1 MAAGP
6 ARYAFRLAT
15 EATDMTL
22 SRNYDYIIV
31 GAGSAGCVLANRL
44 SADPANTVLLLEA
57 GADDDYW
64 SIAVPGAYAY
74 TLDNPGLLWPYQ
86 TEEIENSGGRRFA
99 YPRGKVI
106 GGSGALNGL
115 LYVRGQAQD
124 YDDWAAAGNPGWSW
138 SEVLPYFMRS
148 ENNARGPDQWH
159 GTSGPLHVAHLA
171 DMEEKNPLS
180 EAFVKAGQ
188 QAGMPLAEDVNRG
201 EQDGISYFQINT
213 RDGTRCNTA
222 RSFLKEARGRC
233 NLTIETSASVRKIL
247 LDGKRASGVKY
258 VQHGQVKD
266 ALANSAVILS
276 AGAIAS
282 PQLLELSGIGNPAIL
297 KENGVEPLHD
307 LPGVGENL
315 QEHYMVPFL
324 CRASEPV
331 SMNEQARGFR
341 LVRQL
346 IKYAVGRKGILSN
359 SGFHVQG
366 YFKSRQELERND
378 IQIHFFPFTGET
390 DPEKAKKSKLQDQ
403 PGFTFMFTQMRP
415 DSRGHTHIQSGN
427 ADVIPAINP
436 AFLSAEED
444 RRVYIDAV
452 RFGRKILSQPA
463 ISALTA
469 AEMLP
474 GPDIVSDNEISDFVK
489 HAGNSMYHGCGT
501 CKMGTDDM
509 AVVDSEL
516 KVHGI
521 GNLYVA
527 DASIMPRITSGNTN
541 APTIMIAEKA
551 SEMILARDRIAMV
564 AS

>member
-15 EATDMTL
+15 EVTDMTI

-31 GAGSAGCVLANRL
+31 GGGSAGCVLANRL
-44 SADPANTVLLLEA
+44 SADPANSVLLLEA

-86 TEEIENSGGRRFA
+86 TEEIENSGGRSFA

-159 GTSGPLHVAHLA
+159 GTAGPLHVAHLA

-222 RSFLKEARGRC
+222 RSFLKEARGRS
-233 NLTIETSASVRKIL
+233 NLTIKTNASVRKIV
-247 LDGKRASGVKY
+247 LDGRRASGVKY
-258 VQHGQVKD
+258 LQHGQVKEV
-266 ALANSAVILS
+266 LANRAVILS

-282 PQLLELSGIGNPAIL
+282 PQLLELSGIGNPVIL

-331 SMNEQARGFR
+331 SMNEQARGFQ
-341 LVRQL
+341 LARQL
-346 IKYAVGRKGILSN
+346 VKYALRRKGILSN

-366 YFKSRQELERND
+366 YLKSRNELERND

-390 DPEKAKKSKLQDQ
+390 DPEKARKNKLQDQ

-415 DSRGHTHIQSGN
+415 ESRGHTHIQNGN
-427 ADVIPAINP
+427 ADAIPAINP

-452 RFGRKILSQPA
+452 KFGRKILSQPA

-469 AEMLP
+469 AEMVP
-474 GPDIVSDNEISDFVK
+474 GPDIVSDDEISDFVK

-501 CKMGTDDM
+501 CKMGIDDM

-551 SEMILARDRIAMV
+551 AEMILTRDRIAMV
-564 AS
+564 GS

>member
-106 GGSGALNGL
+106 GGSGTLNGL
-115 LYVRGQAQD
+115 LYVRGQAKD

-222 RSFLKEARGRC
+222 RSFLKEARGRS

>member
-106 GGSGALNGL
+106 GGSGTLNGL
-115 LYVRGQAQD
+115 LYVRGQAKD

-138 SEVLPYFMRS
+138 SEVLPYFIRS

-222 RSFLKEARGRC
+222 RSFLKEARGRS

>member
-1 MAAGP
+1 
-6 ARYAFRLAT
+6 
-15 EATDMTL
+15 MTI
-22 SRNYDYIIV
+22 SGSYDYIIV

-44 SADPANTVLLLEA
+44 SADPANSVLLLEA
-57 GADDDYW
+57 GSDDNYW

-86 TEEIENSGGRRFA
+86 TQPMENSGGRRFA

-124 YDDWAAAGNPGWSW
+124 YDDWAAAGNAGWSW

-148 ENNARGPDQWH
+148 ENHARGPDQWH
-159 GTSGPLHVAHLA
+159 GTTGPLHVAHLA
-171 DMEEKNPLS
+171 DIKEKNPLS
-180 EAFVKAGQ
+180 EAFLEAGQ

-201 EQDGISYFQINT
+201 DQYGISYFQINT

-222 RSFLKEARGRC
+222 RSFLKQARGRS
-233 NLTIETSASVRKIL
+233 NLTIETSASVCKIL

-258 VQHGQVKD
+258 EQYGQLKEIS
-266 ALANSAVILS
+266 ANSAVVLS

-282 PQLLELSGIGNPAIL
+282 PQLLELSGIGNPIIL
-297 KENGVEPLHD
+297 KKHGVEPLHI

-315 QEHYMVPFL
+315 QEHYMVPFV

-331 SMNEQARGFR
+331 SMNEQTRGFQLFQQ
-341 LVRQL
+341 LVR
-346 IKYAVGRKGILSN
+346 YAVRRKGILSN

-366 YFKSRQELERND
+366 YFKSREEVERND
-378 IQIHFFPFTGET
+378 MQIHFFPFSGET
-390 DPEKAKKSKLQDQ
+390 DPEKARKNKLQDQ

-415 DSRGHTHIQSGN
+415 ESRGHSHIQSGN

-436 AFLSAEED
+436 AFLTAEED

-452 RFGRKILSQPA
+452 KFSRKILSQPA
-463 ISALTA
+463 ISSLTA
-469 AEMLP
+469 AEMVP
-474 GPDIVSDNEISDFVK
+474 GPEISSDDEIMDFVK
-489 HAGNSMYHGCGT
+489 NAGNSMYHGCGT

-509 AVVDSEL
+509 AVVDGQL
-516 KVHGI
+516 KVRGI
-521 GNLYVA
+521 EKLYVA
-527 DASIMPRITSGNTN
+527 DASIMPRIPSGNTN

-551 SEMILARDRIAMV
+551 SEMILARNGIAMA

>member
-1 MAAGP
+1 
-6 ARYAFRLAT
+6 
-15 EATDMTL
+15 MTI
-22 SRNYDYIIV
+22 SGEYDYIIV

-44 SADPANTVLLLEA
+44 SADPGNRVLLLEA
-57 GADDDYW
+57 GADDNYW

-86 TEEIENSGGRRFA
+86 TQEIENSGGRRFA

-124 YDDWAAAGNPGWSW
+124 YDGWAAAGNPGWSW
-138 SEVLPYFMRS
+138 AEVLPYFMRS

-159 GTSGPLHVAHLA
+159 GTTGPLHVAHLA

-180 EAFVKAGQ
+180 EAFLTAGQ

-201 EQDGISYFQINT
+201 DQDGISYFQINT
-213 RDGTRCNTA
+213 KDGTRCNTA
-222 RSFLKEARGRC
+222 RSFLQDARGRP
-233 NLTIETSASVRKIL
+233 NLTIETDASVHRIL

-258 VQHGQVKD
+258 RQHGQARQAFAEK
-266 ALANSAVILS
+266 AVILA

-297 KENGVEPLHD
+297 KDHGVEPLHD

-315 QEHYMVPFL
+315 QEHYMVPFV

-331 SMNEQARGFR
+331 SMNEQARG
-341 LVRQL
+341 LQLLRQL
-346 IKYAVGRKGILSN
+346 VKYAVRRKGILSN

-366 YFKSRQELERND
+366 YFKSRKEVVRND
-378 IQIHFFPFTGET
+378 MQIHFFPFTGET
-390 DPEKAKKSKLQDQ
+390 DPEKARKNKLEDQ
-403 PGFTFMFTQMRP
+403 PGFTFLFTQMRP
-415 DSRGHTHIQSGN
+415 ESRGRTHIQSSN
-427 ADVIPAINP
+427 AEVIPAINP
-436 AFLSAEED
+436 AFLTAEED
-444 RRVYIDAV
+444 RRVYVDAV
-452 RFGRKILSQPA
+452 KFGRHILSQPA
-463 ISALTA
+463 ISSLTA
-469 AEMLP
+469 AELVP
-474 GPDIVSDNEISDFVK
+474 GPEVSSDEEISGFVK
-489 HAGNSMYHGCGT
+489 MAGNSMYHGCGT
-501 CKMGTDDM
+501 CKMGTDEM

-516 KVHGI
+516 RVHGLEK
-521 GNLYVA
+521 LYVA

-551 SEMILARDRIAMV
+551 SEMILAHNRIAM
-564 AS
+564 AAP